1 MSRSLT
7 SLAYSGAKDDTTK
20 SNLERCE
27 VILRQANWASTWA
40 NHSSGSAGQKG
51 GSFRATGTAA
61 TSWLGTPPDAECSPC
76 LSGLPSVDMSR
87 DSRRGHQLSCSQ
99 TLKGTQKYG
108 HKTNDMTKTRA

>member
-40 NHSSGSAGQKG
+40 NHSSGSAGHAKG
-51 GSFRATGTAA
+51 WKLQSNGDSCYLVAGDSTG
-61 TSWLGTPPDAECSPC
+61 C
-76 LSGLPSVDMSR
+76 
-87 DSRRGHQLSCSQ
+87 
-99 TLKGTQKYG
+99 
-108 HKTNDMTKTRA
+108 